1 MLCTIEAVDID
12 LYGDESLL
20 NPYHNYSVIR
30 DSGPVVYLENLGL
43 YAAGRYDVVREI
55 LARSD
60 VFISGNGVMMND
72 TVNKLF
78 KGGIGLCTDK
88 DEHMRI
94 RRVEAR
100 PLSPVALGE
109 LRETITREADS
120 IVARLVERGS
130 FDAATELAQYL
141 PVTIVSKLVGLPEA
155 GGERMLE
162 WKAET
167 GKLGRNA
174 P

>member
-60 VFISGNGVMMND
+60 VFISGNRACAVSSGHD
-72 TVNKLF
+72 
-78 KGGIGLCTDK
+78 C
-88 DEHMRI
+88 
-94 RRVEAR
+94 VEACR
-100 PLSPVALGE
+100 F
-109 LRETITREADS
+109 
-120 IVARLVERGS
+120 AR
-130 FDAATELAQYL
+130 
-141 PVTIVSKLVGLPEA
+141 
-155 GGERMLE
+155 
-162 WKAET
+162 
-167 GKLGRNA
+167 GRA
-174 P
+174 